1 MPTTT
6 TTAMRTKPVSA
17 EAAFHGACVKSA
29 RSVISAIR
37 RAASSV
43 QNLSTPLD
51 EMENSLT
58 QVIEQTATLLLA
70 GKTVRVVEEDE
81 TLTTQQAADLLNV
94 SRPYLVQLLDS
105 GVIPQLPSG
114 SASARCALSRRRLQ
128 ALSRCRKNGHPW
140 RTRRAL
146 ADSPD
151 GPLTM
156 PSRPPVVFYDKKR

>member
-1 MPTTT
+1 MQS
-6 TTAMRTKPVSA
+6 KSVSI
-17 EAAFHGACVKSA
+17 EAAFHGACERSA
-29 RSVISAIR
+29 RSVISAMR

-105 GVIPQLPSG
+105 GVIPQLPKAG
-114 SASARCALSRRRLQ
+114 RHRRVAHSAIVAYKRRRDAEKRL
-128 ALSRCRKNGHPW
+128 P
-140 RTRRAL
+140 L
-146 ADSPD
+146 AN
-151 GPLTM
+151 
-156 PSRPPVVFYDKKR
+156 